1 MHTAELN
8 GMDSLLSTVQMPP
21 GVPVATVG
29 IGKTGA
35 KNAAYLAMKIL
46 ALSDKRVRNQLMGYK
61 KSQARKIKSI
71 KLSL

>member
-1 MHTAELN
+1 
-8 GMDSLLSTVQMPP
+8 MPP

-29 IGKTGA
+29 IGKAGA

-46 ALSDKRVRNQLMGYK
+46 ALSDKRVRHQLAGHKKNQAK
-61 KSQARKIKSI
+61 KIKSI